1 MSATHDRS
9 ILLSTDGLL
18 IVYYLG
24 LGFVALLGWV
34 AIAQDLSKP
43 FDEPRRESWN
53 RASAIL
59 AIAGLTHPALPFIA
73 RDIARQAAR
82 GDEGESDRPT
92 SPFVTLATAS
102 AAVSI
107 AVAAAVIA
115 VTTNSA

>member
-1 MSATHDRS
+1 M
-9 ILLSTDGLL
+9 LSTDALL

-24 LGFVALLGWV
+24 LGFVALLGWA
-34 AIAQDLSKP
+34 AIAQDLNKP

-53 RASAIL
+53 RTSAIL

-82 GDEGESDRPT
+82 DDGGIEIERPT
-92 SPFVTLATAS
+92 SPFVTLATAC

-107 AVAAAVIA
+107 AAAAAVIA
-115 VTTNSA
+115 VTTSSA